1 MMKDEGITLVELMV
15 VIAIISILVAAFG
28 FSFGGWFERYKAES
42 QIKEMYVDLMNA
54 RARAMQRSRVHF
66 VSLPAAT
73 KYEIYEDTNTAPD
86 GNGALETGADS
97 LILDR
102 DTRYGMST
110 SVGTF
115 IINSDGTVSPSG
127 SIRVDSSEVTDAP
140 DYDCIEFSTTRINM
154 GIYNGTAC
162 VQK

>member
-1 MMKDEGITLVELMV
+1 MMKDEGITLVELLV
-15 VIAIISILVAAFG
+15 VIAIIGVLVTAFG
-28 FSFGGWFERYKAES
+28 FSFEGWFERYKAES

-73 KYEIYEDTNTAPD
+73 KYEVYEDTNTAPD
-86 GNGALETGADS
+86 GNGTLETGADT
-97 LILDR
+97 LLLDK
-102 DTRYGMST
+102 DTRFGMSA
-110 SVGTF
+110 SVADF
-115 IINSDGTVSPSG
+115 SFNRDGTVSGSG
-127 SIRVDSSEVTDAP
+127 SIWVDSSEVTDAP

-154 GIYNGTAC
+154 GIWNGTAC